1 MMLERICFSVLESSL
16 VASVLYALMMLGEGR
31 LAKYSPRCRSTLWF
45 ILSARLLVPL
55 PVGIVYFGDSFAQA
69 KWQLLGRVWLAGMAA
84 FFALHL
90 LAYYRLSRRLS
101 RGERHLSLSHAEQQ
115 EIRRVFYE
123 IKSTLKIAAPV
134 QLCISSQAA
143 GPMLLGFLRPKVVF
157 PDCMLPK
164 ENLRMIF
171 RHELIHYR
179 RRDSW
184 YRLFLL
190 FTLSVHWFNPFLYLK
205 GPPFCRAVCPD
216 AAGHRKVF
224 AGAPAPA
231 PDAAGLLPVQQ
242 RTAAEKAA
250 DCPVFAGGS
259 QRSPVGAVCRGA
271 DDAGDLYCIKRIL
284 LKGNSKSAG
293 DYRL

>member
-1 MMLERICFSVLESSL
+1 MYKRQGFTSPEFALSL
-16 VASVLYALMMLGEGR
+16 VFAAVVMYDAMGVRRAAGE
-31 LAKYSPRCRSTLWF
+31 
-45 ILSARLLVPL
+45 
-55 PVGIVYFGDSFAQA
+55 QA
-69 KWQLLGRVWLAGMAA
+69 KVLNKIVAMTSDNIREM
-84 FFALHL
+84 FAPQKKSDIRNLF
-90 LAYYRLSRRLS
+90 
-101 RGERHLSLSHAEQQ
+101 
-115 EIRRVFYE
+115 IRR
-123 IKSTLKIAAPV
+123 KNKM
-134 QLCISSQAA
+134 CI
-143 GPMLLGFLRPKVVF
+143 
-157 PDCMLPK
+157 
-164 ENLRMIF
+164 
-171 RHELIHYR
+171 
-179 RRDSW
+179 RDS
-184 YRLFLL
+184 
-190 FTLSVHWFNPFLYLK
+190 HQGK

>member
-190 FTLSVHWFNPFLYLK
+190 FTLSVHWFNPFLYLMVDSATEDLESACDRSVIKGRDRHFVEQYAQTLLDTARFLLERQRHRGFGKCLRPQRHQGK
-205 GPPFCRAVCPD
+205 GPPLC
-216 AAGHRKVF
+216 
-224 AGAPAPA
+224 
-231 PDAAGLLPVQQ
+231 
-242 RTAAEKAA
+242 
-250 DCPVFAGGS
+250 
-259 QRSPVGAVCRGA
+259 
-271 DDAGDLYCIKRIL
+271 
-284 LKGNSKSAG
+284 
-293 DYRL
+293 